1 MKEKSYSKQ
10 IALNFLTATAI
21 LIIVIFTSIYFVV
34 HKTVY
39 SRLNKVLDEECQE
52 VSDGIVIVEGQFI
65 FTDQAEWSE
74 WEHVETEVNPVFIQ
88 ITDMPGNMVKKSAN
102 LIETSLPVLKNKN
115 RKIFFNSALSTGRV
129 RQVQMPLINESNE
142 QAGYVTIAVPLE
154 ESQIVVKNLLLVL
167 LSAFPVVLVVLYFV
181 TRFIAQRS
189 IGPVKTLT
197 GSAAKISR
205 ENMNERIS
213 LPQRKDELYTLTETI
228 NSLLDRVED
237 AVMHEKQFSSD
248 ASHEL
253 RTPLAVLKGTLELM
267 VRKPRDTAYY
277 IEKTGTCLEEV
288 NRMSVLVDQLLLL
301 ARYEKEVSPLTLAL
315 TNLPDLMNNIIVR
328 HANDLEKKG
337 ISLYLNIHEDLAVLT
352 DAFMAEQ
359 ILENIFSNA
368 LKYSYANSTIG
379 IFSNNTDHQTS
390 LTIKDE
396 GIGMNKEELS
406 QIFERF
412 YRADQ
417 SRSFLVKGY
426 GLGLAI
432 ARRFA
437 DLLQIIIRVESQPR
451 KGSAFTLVFPGSPEK
466 DLNEF

>member
-1 MKEKSYSKQ
+1 
-10 IALNFLTATAI
+10 
-21 LIIVIFTSIYFVV
+21 
-34 HKTVY
+34 
-39 SRLNKVLDEECQE
+39 
-52 VSDGIVIVEGQFI
+52 
-65 FTDQAEWSE
+65 
-74 WEHVETEVNPVFIQ
+74 
-88 ITDMPGNMVKKSAN
+88 
-102 LIETSLPVLKNKN
+102 
-115 RKIFFNSALSTGRV
+115 
-129 RQVQMPLINESNE
+129 
-142 QAGYVTIAVPLE
+142 
-154 ESQIVVKNLLLVL
+154 
-167 LSAFPVVLVVLYFV
+167 
-181 TRFIAQRS
+181 
-189 IGPVKTLT
+189 
-197 GSAAKISR
+197 
-205 ENMNERIS
+205 
-213 LPQRKDELYTLTETI
+213 
-228 NSLLDRVED
+228 
-237 AVMHEKQFSSD
+237 
-248 ASHEL
+248 
-253 RTPLAVLKGTLELM
+253 M

-277 IEKTGTCLEEV
+277 MEKTGACLEEV

-301 ARYEKEVSPLTLAL
+301 ARYEKDVSPCTLAM
-315 TNLPDLMNNIIVR
+315 TSLPDLMNNIIVR

-352 DAFMAEQ
+352 DAFMTEQ

-412 YRADQ
+412 YRADE
-417 SRSFLVKGY
+417 SRNFQVKGY

-437 DLLQIIIRVESQPR
+437 DLLQITIQVESQPR